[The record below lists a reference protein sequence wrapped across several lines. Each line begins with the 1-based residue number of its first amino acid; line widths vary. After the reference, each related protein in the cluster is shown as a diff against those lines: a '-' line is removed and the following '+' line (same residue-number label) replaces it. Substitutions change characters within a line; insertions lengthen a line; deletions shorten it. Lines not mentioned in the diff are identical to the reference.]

1 MLTLLGIGAGVL
13 VVIIL
18 VAVAIRIHAG
28 RSNGG
33 RGAGA
38 TVGGVCGRRGSNRG
52 CTESA
57 TNRVV
62 VTTIEE
68 ELDLDHNAQR
78 LMLLDGTMRSTG
90 SNGKDIGGFH
100 DSGRINYVWKYALRI
115 MKLHS
120 NTNG

>member
-13 VVIIL
+13 VVIVL
-18 VAVAIRIHAG
+18 VAVAIRIRAG
-28 RSNGG
+28 RNNG
-33 RGAGA
+33 RGSS
-38 TVGGVCGRRGSNRG
+38 TVGGVCGRGRGG

-68 ELDLDHNAQR
+68 ELDLDQSAQR

-90 SNGKDIGGFH
+90 SSGKDFGGFNDNGKSH
-100 DSGRINYVWKYALRI
+100 RIRPPLEFSFEV
-115 MKLHS
+115 S
-120 NTNG
+120 